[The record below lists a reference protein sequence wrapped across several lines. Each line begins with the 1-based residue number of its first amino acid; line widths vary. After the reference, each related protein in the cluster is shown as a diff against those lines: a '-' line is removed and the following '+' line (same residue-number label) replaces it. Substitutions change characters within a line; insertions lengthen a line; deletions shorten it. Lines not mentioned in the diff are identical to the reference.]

1 MAQRIITIASFLFRT
16 LLFSLGGTMYV
27 LLALVF
33 WRIFFD
39 PRQSTPELSYYT
51 LVIGLFG
58 GAITFLVTL
67 AVAGRAYR
75 ATNYPLLAR
84 LPSRVEHLT
93 AVLCA
98 SLLFSLLLQFFVALL
113 ATYNGPSLLTARLLE
128 IPPVWLAVDILAAVL
143 ALHASDLVA
152 AGWSRVYVFT
162 LLAVFLFGQG
172 LERGTASWLSAR
184 LADASRWFI
193 GHDLV
198 VFSDLASS
206 FARWLSGSGS
216 STLDSLFSLPF
227 WPIQAIAE
235 AVQSGSFAPGQAL
248 APAILLLYAT
258 ILFMLAADLF
268 ANKDL
273 FLTE

>member
-1 MAQRIITIASFLFRT
+1 MAQRIITITSFLFRS
-16 LLFSLGGTMYV
+16 LLFSLGGIMYF
-27 LLALVF
+27 LLTLVF

-39 PRQSTPELSYYT
+39 PRQITPELSYYT

-58 GAITFLVTL
+58 TGITFLVTL

-93 AVLCA
+93 GVLGA
-98 SLLFSLLLQFFVALL
+98 SLLFSLLLQFIVAIL
-113 ATYNGPSLLTARLLE
+113 ATYNGPSLLTSRALE
-128 IPPVWLAVDILAAVL
+128 IPPVWLAVDILAGVL

-152 AGWSRVYVFT
+152 AGWSRVYLFT
-162 LLAVFLFGQG
+162 LLALFLFGQG
-172 LERGTASWLSAR
+172 LEGGTAAWLAAR
-184 LADASRWFI
+184 LTAASRWFV

-198 VFSDLASS
+198 VFSDLTGSI
-206 FARWLSGSGS
+206 ARWLSGSGS
-216 STLDSLFSLPF
+216 GTLDWIFGLPF
-227 WPIQAIAE
+227 WPIQAIGD
-235 AVQSGSFAPGQAL
+235 AVQAGSFAAGQAL

-273 FLTE
+273 FLAE